1 MTADG
6 QQLAA
11 VPAAGAPATTAP
23 ALPSAPVSTPLAG
36 VRKVAARR
44 MVEAWAAPVFHLG
57 VDVDMT
63 RLLGADLRSRG
74 ATVTDAIVLACVR
87 ALQAHPQLNAHF
99 ADNVVTVFPSINVG
113 LAVATDAGL
122 TVPVL
127 ADLGGEALPGIAAK
141 RKDVVA
147 RARAGKLAMKDI
159 TGGTFTVS
167 NLGMLG
173 IDRFDA
179 ILNPP
184 QIAILAVG
192 STVQTPVVR
201 DGAVTV
207 APLASFTLTC
217 DHRAVDGATG
227 AGLLADIRAALERGD
242 GLE

>member
-1 MTADG
+1 MTAPTAQG
-6 QQLAA
+6 AA
-11 VPAAGAPATTAP
+11 EGS
-23 ALPSAPVSTPLAG
+23 LEGVSKPLAG
-36 VRKVAARR
+36 MRKVAARR

-63 RLLGADLRSRG
+63 RVLTSDLKSLGG
-74 ATVTDAIVLACVR
+74 TVTDAI
-87 ALQAHPQLNAHF
+87 LQACAAALVETPALNAHF
-99 ADNVVTVFPSINVG
+99 ADNVITTYDRVNIG
-113 LAVATDAGL
+113 LAVATEKGL

-127 ADLGGEALPGIAAK
+127 SDLQGLDLAGIAGK
-141 RKDVVA
+141 RKDVVS
-147 RARAGKLAMKDI
+147 RARAGKLGMADV

-201 DGAVTV
+201 DGEVVVRPMA
-207 APLASFTLTC
+207 AFTLTC
-217 DHRAVDGATG
+217 DHRAVDGAGG
-227 AGLLADIRAALERGD
+227 AGLLAGIRKFMEQGTDAA
-242 GLE
+242 